1 MYRAMIVDDEQWVI
15 KNLLDSIE
23 WSHYGFQII
32 ATETQSPKALELIRR
47 LNPDLVFIDIRMP
60 EISGLELIKKCKEL
74 LLDPLFIVVSGFAEF
89 SYVQKCMNLGAIG
102 YCLKPIEEEEIIP
115 LLKKA
120 KDKLDERSAKDVP
133 SVLDWVMEDKLEGN
147 ERIRELLDNAG
158 FDTKKGKRI
167 VIGLEVENS
176 ELLRSYI
183 HVKMNSSNGKSIFIA
198 EEGSC
203 VSLYDHLLLYP
214 YKFRGIGI
222 SGLFFKIDGLKE
234 AVDDAEMA
242 AFQYFISGKPT
253 VYQTNESKGF
263 SDFRQLSS
271 ALQKHDMSELIE
283 LYDQYHQ
290 WFTTGDYQVKHAFYL
305 YNTVMTTIIQSQHT
319 EMEKLDKY
327 LLVDYERLIERY
339 QDVHDLIEDLKR
351 MSGAYLGGMYLKGQI
366 RNDSMLA
373 VIQYVNSNYH
383 LNLSL
388 QMLAEEFYMNRNYI
402 SQLFIKHVSRS
413 FTDYLAELR
422 VRHACELLKNS
433 NLPIQRVGERVGYHD
448 AYYFSKIFKKMVG
461 KTPREYRNTG

>member
-1 MYRAMIVDDEQWVI
+1 
-15 KNLLDSIE
+15 
-23 WSHYGFQII
+23 
-32 ATETQSPKALELIRR
+32 
-47 LNPDLVFIDIRMP
+47 
-60 EISGLELIKKCKEL
+60 
-74 LLDPLFIVVSGFAEF
+74 
-89 SYVQKCMNLGAIG
+89 
-102 YCLKPIEEEEIIP
+102 
-115 LLKKA
+115 
-120 KDKLDERSAKDVP
+120 
-133 SVLDWVMEDKLEGN
+133 
-147 ERIRELLDNAG
+147 LLDNAG
-158 FDTKKGKRI
+158 FDMKKGKRI
-167 VIGLEVENS
+167 VIALDVENS

-183 HVKMNSSNGKSIFIA
+183 HVKMSSSNGKSIFIA
-198 EEGSC
+198 EEGSR

-214 YKFRGIGI
+214 NKFRGIGI
-222 SGLFFKIDGLKE
+222 SGLFFKIEGLKE
-234 AVDDAEMA
+234 AMEDAEMA

-253 VYQTNESKGF
+253 VYQTNENKGF

-283 LYDQYHQ
+283 LYDQHHQ

-351 MSGAYLGGMYLKGQI
+351 MSGAYLGGMYLEGQI

-388 QMLAEEFYMNRNYI
+388 QMLAEKFYMNRNYI

-448 AYYFSKIFKKMVG
+448 AYYFSKIFKKIVG
-461 KTPREYRNTG
+461 KTPREYRRNIG